1 MECVLNKGLKFA
13 ILPLRLDITQVLTD
27 FRRHERSMVWKEF
40 FHGKENDIPYKPPM
54 FKQKKHNF
62 PQKHRAPKG
71 LYDYLAAVQSDIMDP
86 KNRNKVTSNIS
97 NEEKEALKE
106 LIKLQRERKIV
117 IKPCDKGAGIIILN
131 FKEYIKAC
139 MDHLEAKTSTGE
151 NYYKEV
157 DDNKLL
163 EAKEKITNIVKEG
176 FDNDILSKEEFSATL
191 PHADEAPIAGSF
203 YCTFKVHKEYEH
215 GKAPPPRG
223 IVSCSGTLTENIAIF
238 VENHIKELGQSH
250 EAFLEDTP
258 HFLRHVEEINQQ
270 GPLPD
275 NAKIVV
281 VDVIGLYPNI
291 PPDEG
296 VQCVGEA
303 LRERGSSKVPSG
315 YIQRLLQIIQDYSIF
330 EFDQRKYQQQFGTTL
345 GTKPAPHMPT
355 YLCQGKL
362 TKKSLQLQKNIWK
375 IDRYQLSI

>member
-1 MECVLNKGLKFA
+1 MQQLPGRILQARSVWGVLLVPPRPAPCICNKCEKTSNQPSTTWKHKLGHGFSSNSHHGPESSGGTAAADNERHTTAEAATATSTTVKHDDVPAHEFEHVKNEGLSKNQYRRKKNKLLKQKNNVIFNSSDLVLTKPMECVLNKGLKFA

-40 FHGKENDIPYKPPM
+40 FYGKENDIPYKPPM

-71 LYDYLAAVQSDIMDP
+71 LYDYLAAVQSDILDP

-176 FDNDILSKEEFSATL
+176 FDNDILSKEEFSAML
-191 PHADEAPIAGSF
+191 PHADEAPIAGRF

-223 IVSCSGTLTENIAIF
+223 IVS
-238 VENHIKELGQSH
+238 
-250 EAFLEDTP
+250 
-258 HFLRHVEEINQQ
+258 
-270 GPLPD
+270 
-275 NAKIVV
+275 
-281 VDVIGLYPNI
+281 
-291 PPDEG
+291 
-296 VQCVGEA
+296 
-303 LRERGSSKVPSG
+303 
-315 YIQRLLQIIQDYSIF
+315 
-330 EFDQRKYQQQFGTTL
+330 
-345 GTKPAPHMPT
+345 
-355 YLCQGKL
+355 
-362 TKKSLQLQKNIWK
+362 
-375 IDRYQLSI
+375 